1 MSTTTL
7 TPNPI
12 PLLTDSMLADSY
24 FNGQPGFP
32 TIRQIPNASWPTVEG
47 KLPVRRPGLAVQPIL
62 NKVYFTKKVVLQTLK
77 RYDHSRC
84 VDVVEQIWEIPFS
97 VDVNEPVTELVQK
110 IQAVMTA
117 KGIYKHW
124 DINMNLFV
132 ILATQEIR
140 SDAIF
145 EIQR

>member
-1 MSTTTL
+1 
-7 TPNPI
+7 
-12 PLLTDSMLADSY
+12 MLADSY

-62 NKVYFTKKVVLQTLK
+62 NKVYFTKKVALQTLK

>member
-12 PLLTDSMLADSY
+12 PILTDSMLANSY

-32 TIRQIPNASWPTVEG
+32 TIRQIPTASWPSVDPDV
-47 KLPVRRPGLAVQPIL
+47 KPVFSTRPGEPIL
-62 NKVYFTKKVVLQTLK
+62 NKVYFSKKVALQTLK
-77 RYDHSRC
+77 RYDASRY

-117 KGIYKHW
+117 KQIYKHW

-140 SDAIF
+140 SDAVF